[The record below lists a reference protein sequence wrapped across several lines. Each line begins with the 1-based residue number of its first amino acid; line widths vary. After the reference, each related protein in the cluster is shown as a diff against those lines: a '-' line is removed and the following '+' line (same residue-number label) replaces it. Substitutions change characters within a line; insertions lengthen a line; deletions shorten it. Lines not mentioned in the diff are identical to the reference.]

1 MHIFFNMLAI
11 VFVIVALITLL
22 SYAIYWYESAN
33 LSPELMEQRFAPR
46 RLLLALRL
54 LVGETLLLFVSVL
67 LHPLGWIWPAEKPT
81 VDNSRPPIILLH
93 GLFHNRS
100 CWWWLKRRLKRTGYR
115 TIYSLRLSAWH
126 DVEILTELI
135 AKKVDQLRLQAG
147 VEQVVL
153 IGHSMGGILARNYI
167 QRRGG
172 AARVAHCIQLGA
184 PNGGSKL
191 APFAVSPL
199 ARNLLPGSTF
209 LAELNASKLPADIP
223 LTCIYSRHDNI
234 VIPSSSGRLPG
245 SREVELQGM
254 GHMGLLYHKTAVRAV
269 LDALGDPSA

>member
-11 VFVIVALITLL
+11 VFAIVALITLL

-33 LSPELMEQRFAPR
+33 LSPQLLEQRFAPR

-54 LVGETLLLFVSVL
+54 LVSETLLLFVSVV
-67 LHPLGWIWPAEKPT
+67 LHPLGWIWPKEKPT
-81 VDNSRPPIILLH
+81 VDGGKPPIILLH

-100 CWWWLKRRLKRTGYR
+100 CWWWLKWRLKRAGYR
-115 TIYSLRLSAWH
+115 TIYSLHLSAWH
-126 DVEILTELI
+126 DIEVLTELI
-135 AKKVDQLRLQAG
+135 AKKVDRLRLQAG
-147 VEQVVL
+147 VEQVIL

-172 AARVAHCIQLGA
+172 AARVAHCIQLGT

-209 LAELNASKLPADIP
+209 LAELNASKLPSDIP
-223 LTCIYSRHDNI
+223 LTSIYSRHDNI
-234 VIPSSSGRLPG
+234 VIPAASARLNG
-245 SREVELQGM
+245 SREIELQGM
-254 GHMGLLYHKTAVRAV
+254 GHMGLLYKKSAVAAV
-269 LDALGDPSA
+269 LKALEDSTA